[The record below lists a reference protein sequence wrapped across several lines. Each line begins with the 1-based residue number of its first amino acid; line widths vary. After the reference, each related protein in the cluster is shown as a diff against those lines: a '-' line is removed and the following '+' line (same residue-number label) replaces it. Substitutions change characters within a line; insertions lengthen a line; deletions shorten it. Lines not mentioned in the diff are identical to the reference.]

1 MTREEIEQAFI
12 DAGWQID
19 GSFAEHL
26 IVGHDD
32 GHLSILAHD
41 WVWGTDDP
49 IFELCDH
56 EGEED
61 ITYWVREIPT
71 PQRTAELLR
80 ENGGPI
86 EEERGNPYK
95 GTRGYAF

>member
-1 MTREEIEQAFI
+1 MTREEIEQTFLA
-12 DAGWQID
+12 AGWQID

-26 IVGHDD
+26 IVDHDD
-32 GHLSILAHD
+32 GHLSVLAHG
-41 WVWGTDDP
+41 WVWEANDP

-71 PQRTAELLR
+71 PERAAGLLR
-80 ENGGPI
+80 EHGGPV